1 MSRAPS
7 AGRKSVV
14 PGSAG
19 ETGTAAAPGRGIVH
33 DPAAVRALE
42 ADLDGAAVAGEG
54 LQLAEGGVDLGD
66 PGLDDRGDD
75 PGRGVRPCSERG
87 EAGAGAPRRGRV
99 RAPAP
104 GTHDRPYGTRPG
116 RLLPHE
122 PLRRRV
128 ESQPDGLRRTGASS
142 ALRHND
148 AGANAEP

>member
-19 ETGTAAAPGRGIVH
+19 ETGTAAAPGRGLGHPGAAHGALVPDDVRPLLENGAAGAPGRGIVH

-75 PGRGVRPCSERG
+75 PGRGGWRRF
-87 EAGAGAPRRGRV
+87 AGGGGGGGGA
-99 RAPAP
+99 
-104 GTHDRPYGTRPG
+104 RPG
-116 RLLPHE
+116 
-122 PLRRRV
+122 
-128 ESQPDGLRRTGASS
+128 
-142 ALRHND
+142 
-148 AGANAEP
+148 